1 MPNQDI
7 IRLNFIS
14 HRSAYNHY
22 MTEAKM
28 STSGTIEP
36 CSYKWFRTVWRMSNL
51 VDHIRIRKS
60 VTLGSAFILV
70 PLHTHQEML
79 CLLFRSLDF

>member
-22 MTEAKM
+22 MTEAKQ
-28 STSGTIEP
+28 SNSGTIEP
-36 CSYKWFRTVWRMSNL
+36 CSYKWFRTVWRASNL

-60 VTLGSAFILV
+60 VPLASAS
-70 PLHTHQEML
+70 LH
-79 CLLFRSLDF
+79 SLKVVCCFVAWISDVH